1 MPLVPANK
9 AYELRR
15 NHRRHL
21 PTQTRHSGAPQ
32 VPSDGSQ
39 RQRPAA
45 GWPYSGPVGSGM
57 IEGIVGMPESEHTD
71 MWAGL
76 HPEPSA
82 RCGATERA
90 REVTMLTGKVTRA
103 AACVVAVVV
112 IAFAALPAEAA
123 TTNAPQ
129 VFPEDRVYV
138 QNRASDLW
146 NVAGPVERL
155 DNYSP
160 LDLVY
165 VDRCPFSS
173 QCVTVVE
180 VDLPDWPITVAR
192 TRMFA
197 LDGHTH
203 HTVIELDPVEGR
215 KATGRKRYH
224 TVIHELG
231 HSVGLNHTGRKGS
244 IMQSFQTSITTP
256 DGTDYANLR
265 RLY

>member
-1 MPLVPANK
+1 
-9 AYELRR
+9 
-15 NHRRHL
+15 
-21 PTQTRHSGAPQ
+21 
-32 VPSDGSQ
+32 
-39 RQRPAA
+39 
-45 GWPYSGPVGSGM
+45 
-57 IEGIVGMPESEHTD
+57 MPETEPTD
-71 MWAGL
+71 MRAGL
-76 HPEPSA
+76 RPEPGA
-82 RCGATERA
+82 RCGTTDRA
-90 REVTMLTGKVTRA
+90 RAVTALTDRVIRA
-103 AACVVAVVV
+103 AAWLVAAVVL
-112 IAFAALPAEAA
+112 AFGALPVEAA
-123 TTNAPQ
+123 TTNATQ
-129 VFPEDRVYV
+129 VFPDDRVYV
-138 QNRASDLW
+138 QNRASNTW

-165 VDRCPFSS
+165 VDRCPSSS

-203 HTVIELDPVEGR
+203 HTIIELDPVEGR

-231 HSVGLNHTGRKGS
+231 HSVGLNHTGRRRS
-244 IMQSFQTSITTP
+244 IMQSLQTSITTP

>member
-1 MPLVPANK
+1 M
-9 AYELRR
+9 AYSC
-15 NHRRHL
+15 
-21 PTQTRHSGAPQ
+21 PI
-32 VPSDGSQ
+32 
-39 RQRPAA
+39 
-45 GWPYSGPVGSGM
+45 GSGM
-57 IEGIVGMPESEHTD
+57 IEGTADMPESEHTD
-71 MWAGL
+71 IRPGL
-76 HPEPSA
+76 HPEPRAGCGTPDLA
-82 RCGATERA
+82 RA
-90 REVTMLTGKVTRA
+90 VTALTDKVIRTA
-103 AACVVAVVV
+103 AWVAAVVV
-112 IAFAALPAEAA
+112 WAFAALPAEAA
-123 TTNAPQ
+123 ATNAPK
-129 VFPEDRVYV
+129 VFPDDRIYV
-138 QNRASDLW
+138 QNQASSLW

-165 VDRCPFSS
+165 VDQCPSSS

-197 LDGHTH
+197 LDGRTH
-203 HTVIELDPVEGR
+203 HTIIELDPVEGR

-231 HSVGLNHTGRKGS
+231 HSVGLNHTGRKKS